1 VPNRIKG
8 LDGGSIGP
16 DSSNPIEKIRVSTP
30 VSSGSSDA
38 SAGSARPDS
47 VHITDSA
54 RTLASLSEAVNAAPD
69 VDTNRVAAVQQLIAA
84 GVYRINPER
93 IANNMLAL
101 EQDLGS
107 TKQQ

>member
-8 LDGGSIGP
+8 MDGGSIGP

-30 VSSGSSDA
+30 VNSGSSGA
-38 SAGSARPDS
+38 SASTPRSDS
-47 VHITDSA
+47 VHITNSA
-54 RTLASLSEAVNAAPD
+54 RTMASLSEAVSSSPD
-69 VDTNRVAAVQQLIAA
+69 VDTNRVAALQQAIAA
-84 GVYRINPER
+84 GVYQINPER
-93 IANNMLAL
+93 IANKMIGL